1 MNKTWKPKIN
11 TFFVKSDDNDDAASN
26 LGQVLPCLQVDND
39 DDYDGNDDNID
50 DNAWIT
56 LDKSCLVSK
65 LTLSTKSSHQPLH
78 IVWKQTFE
86 EYDVADAEKN
96 ENDNEV
102 EWGAPKS
109 KIVLLCLKLW
119 PKVII

>member
-1 MNKTWKPKIN
+1 MTMMM
-11 TFFVKSDDNDDAASN
+11 
-26 LGQVLPCLQVDND
+26 LLP
-39 DDYDGNDDNID
+39 
-50 DNAWIT
+50 T

-96 ENDNEV
+96 EIDDEV

-109 KIVLLCLKLW
+109 KVVLICLKLW

>member
-1 MNKTWKPKIN
+1 MTMMM
-11 TFFVKSDDNDDAASN
+11 
-26 LGQVLPCLQVDND
+26 LLP
-39 DDYDGNDDNID
+39 
-50 DNAWIT
+50 T

-96 ENDNEV
+96 ENNDEV
-102 EWGAPKS
+102 ELGAPKS
-109 KIVLLCLKLW
+109 KVVLICLKLW
-119 PKVII
+119 PKELKTI

>member
-1 MNKTWKPKIN
+1 MTMMMLLPTLDKSCLVPKLTMMMII
-11 TFFVKSDDNDDAASN
+11 TIMMTMMM
-26 LGQVLPCLQVDND
+26 LLP
-39 DDYDGNDDNID
+39 
-50 DNAWIT
+50 T

>member
-1 MNKTWKPKIN
+1 MM
-11 TFFVKSDDNDDAASN
+11 
-26 LGQVLPCLQVDND
+26 LLP
-39 DDYDGNDDNID
+39 
-50 DNAWIT
+50 T

-86 EYDVADAEKN
+86 EYDVADAEKS
-96 ENDNEV
+96 ENDDEV

-109 KIVLLCLKLW
+109 REDCFDLSKTLAQSHNLRQYVSWKRKDYSFHQGSQYMYKVCMNVNITKVPSLSKITPSGLK
-119 PKVII
+119 

>member
-1 MNKTWKPKIN
+1 M
-11 TFFVKSDDNDDAASN
+11 
-26 LGQVLPCLQVDND
+26 LLP
-39 DDYDGNDDNID
+39 
-50 DNAWIT
+50 T

-96 ENDNEV
+96 EIDDEV

-109 KIVLLCLKLW
+109 KVVLICLKLW
-119 PKVII
+119 PKVIIEDNMRVENARVTHFTKVHNI